1 MTLPTT
7 GGEYIAAA
15 GKASPAITVAVAT
28 VSGLALQDWVLA
40 ATLFYTVLQT
50 VLLIY
55 NFFKARRNG
64 GK

>member
-1 MTLPTT
+1 MTLPNI

-15 GKASPAITVAVAT
+15 GKASPAIAVAT
-28 VSGLALQDWVLA
+28 ATASGLALQDWVLA

-50 VLLIY
+50 ALLIH
-55 NFFKARRNG
+55 NFIKARRNG